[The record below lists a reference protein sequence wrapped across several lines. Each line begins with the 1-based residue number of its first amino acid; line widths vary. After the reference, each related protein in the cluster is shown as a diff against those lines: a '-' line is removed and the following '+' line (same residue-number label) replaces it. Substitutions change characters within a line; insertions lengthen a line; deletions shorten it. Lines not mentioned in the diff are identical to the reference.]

1 MTVAAS
7 PVPATGRR
15 PVLLSWLV
23 PTVSLV
29 AAAGMATSAVA
40 FLPTAA
46 ALIVLAVVVAAAG
59 RRRGPVHLGLEPLGM
74 AFMLVL
80 ATLHGQGGSDPVPS
94 HAHAIGWLP
103 PALSVAVLTLS
114 AGCLVSALRHLGAR
128 VGRAP
133 RSALA
138 AGLLACVSAAT
149 MCAMAVHML
158 LR

>member
-7 PVPATGRR
+7 PTRAAGER
-15 PVLLSWLV
+15 PVLLCWLV
-23 PTVSLV
+23 PTASLL

-59 RRRGPVHLGLEPLGM
+59 RRGGPVHLSLEPLGM

-80 ATLHGQGGSDPVPS
+80 ATLHGPGEPGMVPS
-94 HAHAIGWLP
+94 HAHATGWLP
-103 PALSVAVLTLS
+103 PALSVAVFALS
-114 AGCLVSALRHLGAR
+114 AGCLASALRHLRAR
-128 VGRAP
+128 LGRVP
-133 RSALA
+133 RSAVA
-138 AGLLACVSAAT
+138 ADLLACVSAAA

>member
-1 MTVAAS
+1 MTVATS

-23 PTVSLV
+23 PTASLV
-29 AAAGMATSAVA
+29 ATAGMATSAVA

-80 ATLHGQGGSDPVPS
+80 AALHGQGGSDPVPG
-94 HAHAIGWLP
+94 HAHAAGWLP

-114 AGCLVSALRHLGAR
+114 AGCLASALRHLRAR
-128 VGRAP
+128 LGRSP
-133 RSALA
+133 RSAVA
-138 AGLLACVSAAT
+138 ADLLACVSAAA